1 MLKVSALKAAVGGR
15 EILHGLDLELR
26 AGETVVLLGKN
37 GAGKSTLAKAL
48 MRGKWEDKRD
58 YQEKAASTEKNL
70 TIAGKIKFEGRDI
83 SNWSTEQRARAGM
96 FLAAQQPVEVVGVS
110 TTELLKASLEA
121 RDGKKWQIEDVQK
134 ELALAAKKIAV
145 NIFTA
150 ERELNVGFSGGE
162 KKKNEI
168 LQMMVLKPKFAV
180 LDEPDSGLDFQSTKR
195 ISQALADFQK
205 ETNIGYLIISHNLKI
220 LEKLP
225 VAKVYLLEEGRIV
238 QEGGEELLWREG

>member
-1 MLKVSALKAAVGGR
+1 MLEVSALKAAVGGR

-48 MRGKWEDKRD
+48 LRGEWEDKRD
-58 YQEKAASTEKNL
+58 YQEKAASAKKSL

-134 ELALAAKKIAV
+134 ELVLAAKKIGV

-168 LQMMVLKPKFAV
+168 LQMMVLKPRFAV

-225 VAKVYLLEEGRIV
+225 VTKVYLLEGGRIV
-238 QEGGEELLWREG
+238 QEGGEELLWRED

>member
-1 MLKVSALKAAVGGR
+1 MLEVSALKTVVGGR
-15 EILHGLDLELR
+15 EILHGVDLEVR
-26 AGETVVLLGKN
+26 AGETVVLIGKN
-37 GAGKSTLAKAL
+37 GAGKSTLARAL
-48 MRGKWEDKRD
+48 MTGEWETSEN
-58 YQEKAASTEKNL
+58 YQERVFSEEKEIVITGAVNFAGED
-70 TIAGKIKFEGRDI
+70 IAKF
-83 SNWSTEQRARAGM
+83 STEQRARVGM

-121 RDGKKWQIEDVQK
+121 RDGKKWRIDDVQK
-134 ELALAAKKIAV
+134 KVAVAAKKIGV

-205 ETNIGYLIISHNLKI
+205 ETNVGYLIISHNLKI

-225 VAKVYLLEEGRIV
+225 VAKVYLLERGRIL
-238 QEGGEELLWREG
+238 QEGGEELLWHEG

>member
-1 MLKVSALKAAVGGR
+1 MLEVSALKTVVGGR
-15 EILHGLDLELR
+15 EILHGVDLEVR
-26 AGETVVLLGKN
+26 AGETVVLIGKN
-37 GAGKSTLAKAL
+37 GAGKSTLARAL
-48 MRGKWEDKRD
+48 MTGEWETSEN
-58 YQEKAASTEKNL
+58 YQERVFSEEKEIVITGAVNFAGED
-70 TIAGKIKFEGRDI
+70 IAKF
-83 SNWSTEQRARAGM
+83 STEQRARAGM
-96 FLAAQQPVEVVGVS
+96 FLAMQQPVEIPGVS

-225 VAKVYLLEEGRIV
+225 VAKVYLLEAGRIV

>member
-15 EILHGLDLELR
+15 EILHGLDLEIR
-26 AGETVVLLGKN
+26 TGETVVLLGKN

-48 MRGKWEDKRD
+48 LRGEWEDKRD

-70 TIAGKIKFEGRDI
+70 TISGKIKFEGRDI

-134 ELALAAKKIAV
+134 EVTLAAKKIAV

-168 LQMMVLKPKFAV
+168 LQMMVLRPKFAV

-205 ETNIGYLIISHNLKI
+205 ETNVGYLIISHNLKI
-220 LEKLP
+220 LKKLP
-225 VAKVYLLEEGRIV
+225 VAKVYLLEEGRIA
-238 QEGGEELLWREG
+238 QEGGEELLWRED

>member
-48 MRGKWEDKRD
+48 MRGEWEDKRD
-58 YQEKAASTEKNL
+58 YQEKAASTKKSL

>member
-1 MLKVSALKAAVGGR
+1 MFEVSALKAAVGGR
-15 EILHGLDLELR
+15 EILHGLNLELR
-26 AGETVVLLGKN
+26 AGETVVLLGEN

-48 MRGKWEDKRD
+48 LRGEWEDKRD

-134 ELALAAKKIAV
+134 ELVLAAKKIAV

>member
-1 MLKVSALKAAVGGR
+1 MLEVSALKTVVGGR
-15 EILHGLDLELR
+15 EILHGVDLEVR
-26 AGETVVLLGKN
+26 AGETVVLIGKN
-37 GAGKSTLAKAL
+37 GAGKSTLARAL
-48 MRGKWEDKRD
+48 ITGEWETSEN
-58 YQEKAASTEKNL
+58 YQERVFSEEKEIVITGAVNFAGED
-70 TIAGKIKFEGRDI
+70 IAKF
-83 SNWSTEQRARAGM
+83 STEQRARAGM

-134 ELALAAKKIAV
+134 ELALAAKKIGV

-168 LQMMVLKPKFAV
+168 LQMMALKPKFAM

-205 ETNIGYLIISHNLKI
+205 ETNVGYLIISHNLKI

-225 VAKVYLLEEGRIV
+225 VAKVYLLEEGRIL
-238 QEGGEELLWREG
+238 QEGGEELLWRED